1 MFKLLI
7 RLLYTATVLIEALV
21 IARTVLS
28 VIGANLQNTLVSWI
42 MNTSDIFVTP
52 FNGITANSL
61 QIDRFTL
68 PLTPLIALLFY
79 MIAAF
84 ILSELLKSFSRE

>member
-1 MFKLLI
+1 MFKFLI
-7 RLLYTATVLIEALV
+7 RLLYTAAVLIEALV

-28 VIGANLQNTLVSWI
+28 VVGANVQNTLVGWI
-42 MNTSDIFVTP
+42 MNTSEIFIRP

-61 QIDRFTL
+61 QIDRFVL

-79 MIAAF
+79 IIATF
-84 ILSELLKSFSRE
+84 ILSELLKSFSRD